1 MSEYVSGRAENNY
14 INIKKYLELMK
25 ANCNEL
31 DDAALTDG
39 FDGFVADL
47 ISGYLEKTG
56 IEEDIASAIMQSF
69 MDELCLNT
77 ENGEHTD
84 FWKAYICAAQKAD
97 REECISVFA
106 GNTAAFMQLIE
117 KQTIFLFDFPDIKG
131 TAERYMSETF
141 QHMQTLSADSVFRDD
156 NIETETDTDCVISQ
170 IKDKTVALHDD
181 ALLDEKYL
189 AAVNKASSDNI
200 SDLQECIDDFDELG
214 DWKDSRELKE
224 KCENKAIQILSE
236 RDVET
241 ENKQITVSQRKKRKW
256 LSFIVCIAV
265 AAIIAVF
272 IVYILTEVPEI
283 PNGEMSFTYSSHYVY
298 ICEDELVFGYWSG
311 FYTYDRQYDF
321 KVTGTICSNK
331 ELINILNMRSVK
343 FEDGRRGWVS
353 YNEKT
358 GDLKIHYKNRTYL
371 YELYGFYARG

>member
-1 MSEYVSGRAENNY
+1 MSEYVSGRVENNY
-14 INIKKYLELMK
+14 NNIKKYLELMK
-25 ANCNEL
+25 ANCSEL
-31 DDAALTDG
+31 DDAVLTDG

-77 ENGEHTD
+77 ENGGHTD
-84 FWKAYICAAQKAD
+84 FWNAYVCAAQKAD
-97 REECISVFA
+97 REECVSVFA

-131 TAERYMSETF
+131 TAERYMREILE
-141 QHMQTLSADSVFRDD
+141 HIQTLNAGRVFPDG
-156 NIETETDTDCVISQ
+156 NIKPEPDTDCGISHMQ
-170 IKDKTVALHDD
+170 NKTEALHDD
-181 ALLDEKYL
+181 VLLDEKYL
-189 AAVNKASSDNI
+189 VAVNRASSDNV

-214 DWKDSRELKE
+214 DWKDSRELRE

-236 RDVET
+236 RDAET
-241 ENKQITVSQRKKRKW
+241 ENKQIAVSQRKKRKW
-256 LSFIVCIAV
+256 LSFIVCIAI
-265 AAIIAVF
+265 AAVIAVF
-272 IVYILTEVPEI
+272 IVYMLTEVPEI
-283 PNGEMSFTYSSHYVY
+283 PNGKMSFTYSSHYVY
-298 ICEDELVFGYWSG
+298 IYEDELIFGYWLG
-311 FYTYDRQYDF
+311 FYTDNRQYDF
-321 KVTGTICSNK
+321 KVAGTMCSNK
-331 ELINILNMRSVK
+331 ELINMLNMRSVK